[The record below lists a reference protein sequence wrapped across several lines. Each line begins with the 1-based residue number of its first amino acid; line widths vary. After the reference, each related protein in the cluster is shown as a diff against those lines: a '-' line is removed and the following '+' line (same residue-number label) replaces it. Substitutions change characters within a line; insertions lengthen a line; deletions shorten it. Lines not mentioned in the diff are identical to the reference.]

1 MAPRSD
7 TDTEIAAGLRAW
19 ARGLLTSEAAV
30 ELIIRAHGGRLLHG
44 SWVVREPD
52 GWTWLDTTAQGGYL
66 SGGER
71 RLLDVVMSLASD
83 ERRVSLSDVVPG
95 IDGPSLVLVL
105 AAIRHAAGG
114 DAAWPRD
121 VP

>member
-1 MAPRSD
+1 MASRSD
-7 TDTEIAAGLRAW
+7 AEIAAGLRAW

-30 ELIIRAHGGRLLHG
+30 ELIIRAHSGRLLRG
-44 SWVVREPD
+44 PWIVQESD
-52 GWTWLDTTAQGGYL
+52 GWTWLDITAEGGYL

-71 RLLDVVMSLASD
+71 RLLDVVMSLASN

-95 IDGPSLVLVL
+95 IDSPSLALVL
-105 AAIRHAAGG
+105 AAIRHAAGH
-114 DAAWPRD
+114 DAGWPRD